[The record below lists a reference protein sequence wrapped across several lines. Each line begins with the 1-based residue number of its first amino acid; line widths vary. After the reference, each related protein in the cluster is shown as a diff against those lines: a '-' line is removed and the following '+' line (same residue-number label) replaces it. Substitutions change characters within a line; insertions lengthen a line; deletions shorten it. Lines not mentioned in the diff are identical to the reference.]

1 MNALIFAAGL
11 GTRLGA
17 ISNNKPKALVEV
29 ANKPLL
35 LHAIEK
41 LVATGINRIV
51 VNVHHHAD
59 MIKDY
64 ISSLDFPNTQILIS
78 DESKELLETG
88 GGLLFA
94 KNLFIPNQPIILYNA
109 DIITSANLSEMID
122 FHKQKKALATLMVKQ
137 RDTSRYFL
145 FNNNN
150 LLSGWKNTNTK
161 EHIYTRD
168 VDKYNAMAFSGVHIV
183 DYQILSL
190 LGEVRKFSITQGYL
204 DLSKE
209 HPIYAWHNINDYWFD
224 VGTPEKWTIANNFLL
239 NTNN

>member
-17 ISNNKPKALVEV
+17 ISENKPKALVKV

-41 LVATGINRIV
+41 LVATGINRIII
-51 VNVHHHAD
+51 NVHHHAD

-64 ISSLDFPNTQILIS
+64 LNNLDFPNTQICIS
-78 DESKELLETG
+78 DESNELLETG

-94 KNLFIPNQPIILYNA
+94 KDLFIPNEPIVLYNA
-109 DIITSANLSEMID
+109 DIITSANLSEMINI
-122 FHKQKKALATLMVKQ
+122 HKQKNALATLMVKQ

-145 FNNNN
+145 FDDENF
-150 LLSGWKNTNTK
+150 LSGWKNTNTN

-168 VDKYNAMAFSGVHIV
+168 VDNYNALAFSGVHV
-183 DYQILSL
+183 VNYEILNL

-209 HPIYAWHNINDYWFD
+209 HIIFAWQNTNDYWFD
-224 VGTPEKWTIANNFLL
+224 VGTPEKWSIANNYIL
-239 NTNN
+239 NNNN